1 MESGYT
7 VNEFIQ
13 ENIKK
18 KLHYVDIPVDED
30 MEIGREMDL
39 DELSSLFEDDRNCQ
53 ELLDHLTHGMTSGE
67 KETIIATITELTG
80 SEKLMQMVQPA
91 DVPDK
96 LRAQDGLV
104 RIVLWWR

>member
-39 DELSSLFEDDRNCQ
+39 DELSSLFEDDRNC
-53 ELLDHLTHGMTSGE
+53 
-67 KETIIATITELTG
+67 
-80 SEKLMQMVQPA
+80 
-91 DVPDK
+91 
-96 LRAQDGLV
+96 
-104 RIVLWWR
+104 